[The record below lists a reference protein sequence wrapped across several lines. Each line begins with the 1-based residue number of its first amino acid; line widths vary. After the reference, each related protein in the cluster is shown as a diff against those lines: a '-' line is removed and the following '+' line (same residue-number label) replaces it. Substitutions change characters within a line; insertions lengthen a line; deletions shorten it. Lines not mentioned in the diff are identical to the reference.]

1 MEVDEIDNDPWTGS
15 PVNRTRLLRKKT
27 VDRQGYMRHRERDG
41 GWHTVVSPSAR
52 PDGKS
57 ATSKKEKHRQG
68 KEKGKKKKESP
79 EKKFARLLKRSST
92 NRLKSFEEFYTEQRL
107 KEERKANQVEE
118 EEYLPRQKAEVIW
131 RNFDPKIE
139 SKRTL
144 RATNLLRRQSLDI
157 LGDEYEHALERN
169 HEKDAFYKAALSPAP
184 RAEVEG
190 AKPVHLQFRPM
201 LNELFQN
208 DRSSNRELLK
218 EMEVPHSPV
227 HERKRPW
234 SRPLTPTEID
244 TITTHDFDDY
254 NKKMAMQANVDFPDK
269 ISTKAYE
276 ADKGMVKLLMAEEV
290 RAAKQMQSKEI
301 YRQHKERLKELKLS
315 AKDRAKLL
323 ADNLRRETV
332 EKAKQARE
340 ALQAEQ
346 AMLEAE
352 KQKRAPPTASI
363 MIGREHDKPIY
374 GFRKIESVDNALND
388 STFKDQVSYLELV
401 ERCAKIREERE
412 DNLSAMTRANNN
424 FVEMDTAWEDV
435 RRNPKYLLGRRFE
448 IMKQEADTA
457 VAVAEANMVFSNIFV
472 MNDEDRR
479 RWKRLRNKTGRR
491 ASRAVAE
498 EARRAV
504 KQAEENMRR
513 LRMSHHSKKKK

>member
-1 MEVDEIDNDPWTGS
+1 
-15 PVNRTRLLRKKT
+15 
-27 VDRQGYMRHRERDG
+27 
-41 GWHTVVSPSAR
+41 
-52 PDGKS
+52 
-57 ATSKKEKHRQG
+57 
-68 KEKGKKKKESP
+68 
-79 EKKFARLLKRSST
+79 
-92 NRLKSFEEFYTEQRL
+92 
-107 KEERKANQVEE
+107 
-118 EEYLPRQKAEVIW
+118 
-131 RNFDPKIE
+131 
-139 SKRTL
+139 
-144 RATNLLRRQSLDI
+144 
-157 LGDEYEHALERN
+157 
-169 HEKDAFYKAALSPAP
+169 
-184 RAEVEG
+184 
-190 AKPVHLQFRPM
+190 
-201 LNELFQN
+201 
-208 DRSSNRELLK
+208 
-218 EMEVPHSPV
+218 
-227 HERKRPW
+227 
-234 SRPLTPTEID
+234 
-244 TITTHDFDDY
+244 
-254 NKKMAMQANVDFPDK
+254 
-269 ISTKAYE
+269 
-276 ADKGMVKLLMAEEV
+276 
-290 RAAKQMQSKEI
+290 
-301 YRQHKERLKELKLS
+301 
-315 AKDRAKLL
+315 
-323 ADNLRRETV
+323 
-332 EKAKQARE
+332 
-340 ALQAEQ
+340 
-346 AMLEAE
+346 
-352 KQKRAPPTASI
+352 